1 MIKICSLDFLNREV
15 FETDVMTADGLVL
28 VQSGEKIT
36 SDILLRLYFKEI
48 YIAQPLSDKDK
59 IVNKVAAAVLADVVE
74 EAATSEIAIEAE
86 DEFAYEG
93 NNFVVP
99 EIDFAEELKKKKSKK
114 GPKAAQNDAEDDN
127 DDENDEKGPKQ
138 AELNLDDVQSPKAA
152 GNKFDLDEE
161 ETEEKGKGPKKA
173 KLKFEEDDEDDEDE
187 EDGKGPKKASGVF
200 GLNDEKGPKA
210 AGLNFDSDEEEGEAV
225 KGPIAADLSKY
236 EDDPQEG
243 KASAKSKKST
253 KSEEEAEV
261 EQIKPEELPLVF
273 DEAQANRIKQYSA
286 QLAKQLGFSKDEI
299 KEIELVAYNC
309 NIGITRF
316 KKADEAK
323 KSFRKMKVFASY
335 EKLMEEETMP
345 QHLAEMIKYIINPY
359 DSDAFKLDSK
369 IPYYHI
375 IAITSFYEEM
385 LAQGKD
391 KSDILLKML
400 QLGGHQFNIFVL
412 HKFIKMMREAND

>member
-36 SDILLRLYFKEI
+36 PDILLRLYFKEI
-48 YIAQPLSDKDK
+48 YIAQPLADKEK

-74 EAATSEIAIEAE
+74 EAAASGITTEAE

-99 EIDFAEELKKKKSKK
+99 EVDFAEELKKKKSKK
-114 GPKAAQNDAEDDN
+114 GQKAVQDDSEDE
-127 DDENDEKGPKQ
+127 ENDEGDEKGEKGPKQ
-138 AELNLDDVQSPKAA
+138 AELNLDDEKSPKAA

-161 ETEEKGKGPKKA
+161 ETEEKGKRPKKA
-173 KLKFEEDDEDDEDE
+173 KSKFEDDDEDE
-187 EDGKGPKKASGVF
+187 GDGKGPKKASGAL
-200 GLNDEKGPKA
+200 GSDDEKGPKA
-210 AGLNFDSDEEEGEAV
+210 AGLNFDSDEEKDGAV

-236 EDDPQEG
+236 EDNPQESKALG
-243 KASAKSKKST
+243 KEKNSSKQA
-253 KSEEEAEV
+253 EAEV

-273 DEAQANRIKQYSA
+273 DEEQASRIKQYSS

-335 EKLMEEETMP
+335 EQLIEEETIP

-375 IAITSFYEEM
+375 VAITSFYEEM

-391 KSDILLKML
+391 KSDTLLKML
-400 QLGGHQFNIFVL
+400 QLGGHNFNIFVL

>member
-36 SDILLRLYFKEI
+36 PDILLRLYFKEI
-48 YIAQPLSDKDK
+48 YIAQPLADKAK

-74 EAATSEIAIEAE
+74 ESAAPEIAIEAE
-86 DEFAYEG
+86 DEFTSEDTNIVA
-93 NNFVVP
+93 P
-99 EIDFAEELKKKKSKK
+99 EVDFDEDLKKKKSKK
-114 GPKAAQNDAEDDN
+114 GPKVAQDDLDEDEADEKGSKQA
-127 DDENDEKGPKQ
+127 ENDEDKGPKL
-138 AELNLDDVQSPKAA
+138 AD
-152 GNKFDLDEE
+152 NKFGTDDEE
-161 ETEEKGKGPKKA
+161 IEESEGKGPKKA
-173 KLKFEEDDEDDEDE
+173 KLKFEEDDEDE
-187 EDGKGPKKASGVF
+187 EDGKGPKKASGAF
-200 GLNDEKGPKA
+200 GSDDEKGPKA

-236 EDDPQEG
+236 EDDLQED
-243 KASAKSKKST
+243 KASVKEKSSSKQA
-253 KSEEEAEV
+253 EAEV

-273 DEAQANRIKQYSA
+273 DEEQANRIKQYSS

-316 KKADEAK
+316 KKVDEAK

-335 EKLMEEETMP
+335 EQLIEEETIP
-345 QHLAEMIKYIINPY
+345 QHLAEMVKYIINPY

-375 IAITSFYEEM
+375 VAITSFYEEM

>member
-36 SDILLRLYFKEI
+36 PDVLLRLYFKEI
-48 YIAQPLSDKDK
+48 YIAQPLADKDK
-59 IVNKVAAAVLADVVE
+59 VVNKVAAAVLADVTE
-74 EAATSEIAIEAE
+74 EAVSPEIAVEVE
-86 DEFAYEG
+86 DELVYEG

-99 EIDFAEELKKKKSKK
+99 EVDFDEELKKKKSKK
-114 GPKAAQNDAEDDN
+114 GPKASQDDAEDDEDN
-127 DDENDEKGPKQ
+127 EKGEKGPKQ
-138 AELNLDDVQSPKAA
+138 AELNLDDEKSPKAA
-152 GNKFDLDEE
+152 GSKFDLDEE
-161 ETEEKGKGPKKA
+161 ETEEKGKSPKKA
-173 KLKFEEDDEDDEDE
+173 KSKFDDVEDDEDE
-187 EDGKGPKKASGVF
+187 KELDGKGPKKASGAF
-200 GLNDEKGPKA
+200 GSDDEKGPKA
-210 AGLNFDSDEEEGEAV
+210 AGLNFDAQDEDGVV

-236 EDDPQEG
+236 EDEPEDK
-243 KASAKSKKST
+243 KASVKEKGSAKQ
-253 KSEEEAEV
+253 EEAEV
-261 EQIKPEELPLVF
+261 EEIKPEEMPLVF
-273 DEAQANRIKQYSA
+273 DEEQANRIKQYSS

-316 KKADEAK
+316 KKADAAK

-335 EKLMEEETMP
+335 EQLMEEEAIP

-375 IAITSFYEEM
+375 VAITSFYEEM

>member
-1 MIKICSLDFLNREV
+1 MIKICSLDFLNRDV
-15 FETDVMTADGLVL
+15 FETDVMTSDGLVL
-28 VQSGEKIT
+28 VQGGEKIT
-36 SDILLRLYFKEI
+36 PDVLLRLYFKEI

-59 IVNKVAAAVLADVVE
+59 VVNKVAAAVLADAVE
-74 EAATSEIAIEAE
+74 EVATSEMAVETE
-86 DEFAYEG
+86 DEFTYEG

-99 EIDFAEELKKKKSKK
+99 EVDFAEELKKKKSKK
-114 GPKAAQNDAEDDN
+114 GPKASQDDSEDDK
-127 DDENDEKGPKQ
+127 DDEKDEKVPKQ
-138 AELNLDDVQSPKAA
+138 AELDLDDKEKSPKSA
-152 GNKFDLDEE
+152 GNKFDLEE
-161 ETEEKGKGPKKA
+161 ETEEKGKSPKKA
-173 KLKFEEDDEDDEDE
+173 KSKFDAVEEDEDEDE
-187 EDGKGPKKASGVF
+187 EGKAVRGPV
-200 GLNDEKGPKA
+200 
-210 AGLNFDSDEEEGEAV
+210 
-225 KGPIAADLSKY
+225 AADLSKY
-236 EDDPQEG
+236 EDEPEDK
-243 KASAKSKKST
+243 KASVKEKSST
-253 KSEEEAEV
+253 KQEEV
-261 EQIKPEELPLVF
+261 EVEEIKPEEMPLVF
-273 DEAQANRIKQYSA
+273 DEEQANRIKQYSS

-335 EKLMEEETMP
+335 EQLVEEETIP

-375 IAITSFYEEM
+375 VAITSFYEEM

-391 KSDILLKML
+391 KSDTLLKML
-400 QLGGHQFNIFVL
+400 QLGGHNFNIFVL